1 MKRPFRDSKNK
12 FPTIQNSDLSNGET
26 DSIYVNINRTYSNE
40 YLNYAYENITKQNDE
55 SFSQNLNMILKELQ
69 TITNKIKND
78 EEDEEKS
85 LDWKFAAMVIDRLC
99 LVIFTFATFIS
110 TAVTVITSKNF
121 FKFQ

>member
-1 MKRPFRDSKNK
+1 MKRPFRDSRNK
-12 FPTIQNSDLSNGET
+12 FPLLQSTEET
-26 DSIYVNINRTYSNE
+26 DSIYVNINRTNSNE
-40 YLNYAYENITKQNDE
+40 YLNYGYDNVTKQNDE

-78 EEDEEKS
+78 EDDEEMS

-99 LVIFTFATFIS
+99 LVIFTFATFMS
-110 TAVTVITSKNF
+110 TALTVITSKNF